1 MFNKRFRGVSPAS
14 FEVRQVSLA
23 LKTAERSSPKVGKR
37 FFEELPREAADGRVV
52 RKIRF

>member
-1 MFNKRFRGVSPAS
+1 MLNKRFRGMSPAS
-14 FEVRQVSLA
+14 FEVCQVPLARMMAEGSL
-23 LKTAERSSPKVGKR
+23 PKVGKR